1 MNEVL
6 FPAQEQ
12 TFTKYHLI
20 NFPLTITEMRIVKQY
35 IIMIVKILEIT
46 REEFCVLYILLKK
59 DFIVSLLKA
68 IRVFIRNLYHYN
80 NETVSRSVFHQIM
93 QKLLDRFNWKFV
105 KSWLI
110 YQLAEYR
117 PNAAL
122 ILLTVSSWRTFV

>member
-12 TFTKYHLI
+12 TFTEYHLI
-20 NFPLTITEMRIVKQY
+20 HFPLTITEMRIVKQY

-68 IRVFIRNLYHYN
+68 IRDFIRNLYHYN
-80 NETVSRSVFHQIM
+80 NETVSRSVCHQIM
-93 QKLLDRFNWKFV
+93 QKLLDLFNWKFV